1 VGLSDISIFPLSGGE
16 PSLHQPYL
24 CCCLPVPPLAQTEA
38 ESPLLGDVSI
48 QPPTPAVVVS
58 KTIGL
63 VYVPPSP
70 PMGFFKSSMQSLY
83 SPCFWH
89 VPRLTQLIRLRFTCW
104 GSYSICRGLT
114 HSGLWHKWLACMP
127 GWSMSS
133 SDQCR
138 SNIRAIRCTYSVFQA
153 WSGGTRQHMT
163 P

>member
-1 VGLSDISIFPLSGGE
+1 VTSQSFLCLGGSLVYINLTCAAACLSRPWPRRK
-16 PSLHQPYL
+16 PSRPCSEMFLYSL
-24 CCCLPVPPLAQTEA
+24 LPPR
-38 ESPLLGDVSI
+38 LLWV
-48 QPPTPAVVVS
+48 
-58 KTIGL
+58 KLGL

-70 PMGFFKSSMQSLY
+70 PMVFFKSSMQSLY